1 MSRLDRDTD
10 LSPLTHCMAGSVY
23 VTEKRLVLQS
33 FRMKVLNEMQSM
45 AYLHYIIY

>member
-10 LSPLTHCMAGSVY
+10 LSPLAPFTAGSVY

-33 FRMKVLNEMQSM
+33 FRINVLW
-45 AYLHYIIY
+45 YLALCCLLRVQ